1 MMPPSAAKVA
11 ARVSPMETPMRAAST
26 GRQQRSASPH
36 GLAVRP
42 LAAPLARGIAGAGR
56 LDLDHLG
63 PEIGKPLARL
73 HHTAVSG
80 PGNSGGPLVNGA
92 GKLVGIVASGGD
104 GRFEAIP
111 ATEIVKLKA
120 RSGAEYRVISD
131 RIGMAYRMCTET
143 LEAANASNR
152 RLAFSCMA
160 FLAAQCTSSGNRQLM
175 DLAGQV
181 FAGQRHFDRAI
192 AMFER
197 ALDQDSNAI
206 NTLVSMAIAL
216 HLDRRYEDETS
227 HLRRLLDILPADPQ
241 VLRLAIQAGTWG
253 GDKELAERAFGLLTQ
268 HHPQM
273 ALAARGFLDRPS
285 APPR

>member
-1 MMPPSAAKVA
+1 MASPCGLSRPHWRVGSPVPGGSTLITSA
-11 ARVSPMETPMRAAST
+11 PN
-26 GRQQRSASPH
+26 SASPWRACTIPRSAGPATRVDRWSTVPESWS
-36 GLAVRP
+36 GLSRF
-42 LAAPLARGIAGAGR
+42 
-56 LDLDHLG
+56 
-63 PEIGKPLARL
+63 
-73 HHTAVSG
+73 
-80 PGNSGGPLVNGA
+80 
-92 GKLVGIVASGGD
+92 GGD

-241 VLRLAIQAGTWG
+241 VLRLAIQADTWG